1 MKFRYPLQKLVD
13 LKSNEKE
20 QAEWL
25 LSEAIVV
32 LNEEQEAMRRL
43 EGEQSEAMM
52 LMEHAALHSS
62 SVARMQ
68 ELQQYVLYTEQQ
80 IQLKSGD
87 VSRAQS
93 DVDERRQCLNGK
105 MKEEQVWNK
114 AREKARQQFAALMLK
129 KEQEELDEMALNR
142 RARMI

>member
-43 EGEQSEAMM
+43 EDERSQAMT
-52 LMEHAALHSS
+52 LMENAALSS
-62 SVARMQ
+62 SAVARMQ
-68 ELQQYVLYTEQQ
+68 QLQQYVQHTERQ
-80 IQLKSGD
+80 IQLKTGD

-93 DVDERRQCLNGK
+93 EVDERRQRLSGK

-114 AREKARQQFAALMLK
+114 AREKARLQFAALMLK